1 MISLIAWRIKVKEN
15 RSKTYGV
22 KLGDSVGSS
31 VAVIDR
37 ESIRNV
43 RRRFE
48 EKNDV
53 HTVLTS
59 LCWDFSTVEVIDK
72 EERKQ
77 ECVRCDAK

>member
-37 ESIRNV
+37 EEIGNV
-43 RRRFE
+43 RSILWGE
-48 EKNDV
+48 E
-53 HTVLTS
+53 
-59 LCWDFSTVEVIDK
+59 
-72 EERKQ
+72 
-77 ECVRCDAK
+77 